1 MAIKVALIQ
10 AMYIHKRDKEM
21 VKKTISSIFSLI
33 LLITTGCRPTLPRDI
48 APTFQ
53 TECIAIENT
62 LPDFN
67 QIHGS
72 IVSTVDMDSLAFT
85 NSRGT
90 RTYNVRDLIAK
101 LLPIDESLYYEK
113 GWFTN
118 FLIAPNN
125 VVYEIISY
133 ASDST
138 MFWVVGEIQS
148 NGTHHTIYASIDSRN
163 YSIVG
168 LVDENTLL
176 LRDEKRVDQL
186 SLLLLDIT
194 NGAITSFSPSFSDLY
209 SDIFW
214 QFDSGNKRD
223 GISYLLNRVPWYEH
237 QFSPDKSRVF
247 LFVSDSTGMK
257 YILWDN
263 ERGEKIWK
271 KNAYSPSPIAP
282 QWTMSGE
289 NIAYVDRGDLIIL
302 TKDGKEN
309 ELLLPPEKYLSVYMP
324 FKWSPNGR
332 YLAFWVGNSS
342 RRNDIMQS
350 FELAIYDMKS
360 NKIINTCIVSEGRNG
375 VFFWSPDGKQI
386 VISAKN
392 NQYILLNIQ
401 EEYSFRFHFDQG
413 EIIGWVK

>member
-1 MAIKVALIQ
+1 MFT
-10 AMYIHKRDKEM
+10 HKRDKEM
-21 VKKTISSIFSLI
+21 VKKTIASIFSLI
-33 LLITTGCRPTLPRDI
+33 LLTTTISQSNLPRDI

-53 TECIAIENT
+53 TECIAIEDT
-62 LPDFN
+62 FPDFN
-67 QIHGS
+67 QTHGS

-90 RTYNVRDLIAK
+90 HTYNVRDLIAK

-118 FLIAPNN
+118 FLITPNN

-148 NGTHHTIYASIDSRN
+148 DGAHHIVYAGIDSHN
-163 YSIVG
+163 YSIIG

-186 SLLLLDIT
+186 SLLLLDIA
-194 NGAITSFSPSFSDLY
+194 NGEMTSFSPSFSHLY
-209 SDIFW
+209 PEIYW
-214 QFDSGNKRD
+214 QFFDNGNKVKRD
-223 GISYLLNRVPWYEH
+223 GISYLLNRVTWYEH
-237 QFSPDKSRVF
+237 QFSPDKSRAF
-247 LFVSDSTGMK
+247 LFASDSTGMK
-257 YILWDN
+257 YIMWDN
-263 ERGEKIWK
+263 EREKIIWEK
-271 KNAYSPSPIAP
+271 SAYSPSSIAP
-282 QWTMSGE
+282 QWTMSSE
-289 NIAYVDRGDLIIL
+289 SIAFVDREDLIIL
-302 TKDGKEN
+302 TRDGNEN
-309 ELLLPPEKYLSVYMP
+309 KLLLPPEKYLTAYMP

-332 YLAFWVGNSS
+332 FLAFWVGNSS

-350 FELAIYDMKS
+350 FELVIYDIKR

-386 VISAKN
+386 VTSEKN
-392 NQYILLNIQ
+392 NQYIWLNVQ
-401 EEYSFRFHFDQG
+401 EKYAFRFYFEQG